1 MEKEKIRE
9 LVQEIQYS
17 NNRSSEKRIDENQK
31 DQIINEI
38 VQENFPELKE
48 FPESRVL
55 TQYMNEN
62 RSTPRYIWWIFAAN
76 TGTRKIIQAS

>member
-38 VQENFPELKE
+38 VQENFPELKV
-48 FPESRVL
+48 SRVK
-55 TQYMNEN
+55 
-62 RSTPRYIWWIFAAN
+62 
-76 TGTRKIIQAS
+76 GTNPVHE